1 MSYSLQKVPEIISNL
16 KTMSTNNRR
25 NRCSFDN
32 QIIATVTV
40 TTQSLRVK
48 WSDTTSPQFTVMNGV
63 KQGEVLSPI
72 LFAIY
77 TDGLLK
83 HLENTEV
90 GCHMG
95 CRFTGA
101 LAYADDITLLAP
113 CKSALSI
120 MKSNHVI
127 ANYSMLDSFS
137 RCKLHAS
144 FCMSLYGS
152 ELWNHNSRYVEEI
165 VVAWRKTMR
174 KLFRLPYR
182 THNYIVCGI
191 TEDISIKLHRRLT
204 KFLYSMIHSDN
215 GTVKVMTAFFL
226 STEASFLA
234 ENFRFIMYTYKIPM
248 FAWYKELSVLLK
260 CITCPSSPSDIELSN
275 IDTVC

>member
-1 MSYSLQKVPEIISNL
+1 MRENHAICVRVGNPALCGEKVIYVNSETYLGVSLNSDITDRAITQAV
-16 KTMSTNNRR
+16 
-25 NRCSFDN
+25 CSFY
-32 QIIATVTV
+32 Q
-40 TTQSLRVK
+40 
-48 WSDTTSPQFTVMNGV
+48 
-63 KQGEVLSPI
+63 
-72 LFAIY
+72 
-77 TDGLLK
+77 
-83 HLENTEV
+83 
-90 GCHMG
+90 
-95 CRFTGA
+95 
-101 LAYADDITLLAP
+101 
-113 CKSALSI
+113 KSS
-120 MKSNHVI
+120 HVI

-137 RCKLHAS
+137 RCKLHTS

-152 ELWNHNSRYVEEI
+152 ELWNYNSRYVEEI

-215 GTVKVMTAFFL
+215 DTVKVMTAFFI

-248 FAWYKELSVLLK
+248 FAWYKELSV
-260 CITCPSSPSDIELSN
+260 CITRPSSPSDIELSN
-275 IDTVC
+275 IDTVRELLSIRDEVLICPISHLAAGTLIDDICIS